1 MRFETVVLDLAGTT
15 VVDDGLVEL
24 GFERAFD
31 RVLPGDPGRA
41 AAVEH
46 VRATMGQSKIEVFR
60 ALADEATAQRLNQAF
75 EQAYGELVEEG
86 RCAPIPGAE
95 KAVRELRERGLAV
108 VFTTG
113 FGRATADAVVGAL
126 GWRDLADAV
135 LTPADAGRGRPAPDL
150 NLTALLR
157 TGAGSVDALV
167 VVGDTESDAASGVA
181 AGAGLVVGVLT
192 GGRAEP
198 ALRAA
203 GAQHVLG
210 SVVEL
215 PALIDAVTDGRR

>member
-1 MRFETVVLDLAGTT
+1 MPFETVVLDLAGTT
-15 VVDDGLVEL
+15 VLDDGLVEEA
-24 GFERAFD
+24 FTRAYD

-41 AAVEH
+41 AATEH

-60 ALADEATAQRLNQAF
+60 AIVDEATAQQLNLTF
-75 EQAYGELVEEG
+75 EQAYAELVAEG

-95 KAVRELRERGLAV
+95 KAIRELRDRGLAV

-113 FGRATADAVVGAL
+113 FGRATADAVVDAL

-150 NLTALLR
+150 ALTALLR
-157 TGAGSVDALV
+157 TRASSVAALV
-167 VVGDTESDAASGVA
+167 VVGDTESDAACGTA

-192 GGRAEP
+192 GTRTDA

-203 GAQHVLG
+203 GAHEVLG
-210 SVVEL
+210 SVAEL
-215 PALIDAVTDGRR
+215 PALIDARS